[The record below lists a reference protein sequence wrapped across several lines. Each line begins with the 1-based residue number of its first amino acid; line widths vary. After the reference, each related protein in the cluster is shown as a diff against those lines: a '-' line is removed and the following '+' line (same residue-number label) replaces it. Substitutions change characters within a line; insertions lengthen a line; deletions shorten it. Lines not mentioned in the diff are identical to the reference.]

1 MEYLITYFVPYD
13 MVVKQKIVKEIFNSA
28 HDLRM
33 ALETLIEEE
42 KHSFDIVSI
51 VPLPYTSTTNYF
63 KEIERN

>member
-13 MVVKQKIVKEIFNSA
+13 MVVKQKIVKEIFDSA

-51 VPLPYTSTTNYF
+51 VPLPYTSATNYF